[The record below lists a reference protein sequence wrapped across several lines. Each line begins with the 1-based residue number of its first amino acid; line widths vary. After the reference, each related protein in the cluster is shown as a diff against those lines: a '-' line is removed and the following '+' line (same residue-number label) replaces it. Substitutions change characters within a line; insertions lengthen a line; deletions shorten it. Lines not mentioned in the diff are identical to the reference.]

1 MTSVIDHRHSSRLWS
16 HWPNSIHFTQRCMF
30 GAKTRND
37 DQNNLSSIKSIK
49 WVIFC
54 LYHLIYDITH
64 FSHLVQCKI
73 KLNLQILL
81 FTPSFI
87 VFFGQKW
94 LIPQIADMLYASLIY
109 RRQIKSAMIFPA
121 LRFSKLSKWLFFF
134 NVNQFNVE
142 SSQKLLCVWKHF
154 PWWNFPKRKL
164 NKHIDTSHNDFTQ
177 IHHISFTN
185 PIQIPF
191 ATTMLMIMLYQ
202 DAIKMALMTARRDRH
217 RQSRQ
222 VVKASFHWEA
232 LKPWEWF
239 DCNNL
244 CLCLCLCL
252 SIGRL
257 SNPENDLIITITNQ
271 GDIQGKIRQGI
282 FTKYISNTV
291 LWQITEKNYFLFSP
305 LTQRCE
311 AW

>member
-94 LIPQIADMLYASLIY
+94 LMPQIADMLYASLIY

-121 LRFSKLSKWLFFF
+121 LRFSTLSKWLFFF
-134 NVNQFNVE
+134 NVNKFNVE

-185 PIQIPF
+185 PIQSPF
-191 ATTMLMIMLYQ
+191 PPQCYWSCFTRTPSRWHWWPRGEIATANRDKLW
-202 DAIKMALMTARRDRH
+202 RR
-217 RQSRQ
+217 
-222 VVKASFHWEA
+222 
-232 LKPWEWF
+232 
-239 DCNNL
+239 
-244 CLCLCLCL
+244 L

-257 SNPENDLIITITNQ
+257 SSPENDLIVTI
-271 GDIQGKIRQGI
+271 
-282 FTKYISNTV
+282 FV
-291 LWQITEKNYFLFSP
+291 FVFVFVFVFP
-305 LTQRCE
+305 LGGSQTLRMI
-311 AW
+311 WL

>member
-1 MTSVIDHRHSSRLWS
+1 MT
-16 HWPNSIHFTQRCMF
+16 
-30 GAKTRND
+30 
-37 DQNNLSSIKSIK
+37 
-49 WVIFC
+49 
-54 LYHLIYDITH
+54 
-64 FSHLVQCKI
+64 
-73 KLNLQILL
+73 
-81 FTPSFI
+81 
-87 VFFGQKW
+87 
-94 LIPQIADMLYASLIY
+94 
-109 RRQIKSAMIFPA
+109 
-121 LRFSKLSKWLFFF
+121 FFF

-142 SSQKLLCVWKHF
+142 SSRKLLCVWKHF

-164 NKHIDTSHNDFTQ
+164 NKHIDTSHYDFTQ
-177 IHHISFTN
+177 IHHRLEAAISFTN

-232 LKPWEWF
+232 LKPWEWS
-239 DCNNL
+239 DYNN
-244 CLCLCLCL
+244 LCLCL

-291 LWQITEKNYFLFSP
+291 LWQITEKNYFLDFH
-305 LTQRCE
+305 L
-311 AW
+311 

>member
-94 LIPQIADMLYASLIY
+94 LIPQIADILYASLIY

-121 LRFSKLSKWLFFF
+121 VRFSTLSKWLFFSMWT
-134 NVNQFNVE
+134 
-142 SSQKLLCVWKHF
+142 SSMLSHLK
-154 PWWNFPKRKL
+154 NF
-164 NKHIDTSHNDFTQ
+164 S
-177 IHHISFTN
+177 
-185 PIQIPF
+185 
-191 ATTMLMIMLYQ
+191 
-202 DAIKMALMTARRDRH
+202 
-217 RQSRQ
+217 
-222 VVKASFHWEA
+222 ASGNIF
-232 LKPWEWF
+232 L
-239 DCNNL
+239 D
-244 CLCLCLCL
+244 
-252 SIGRL
+252 
-257 SNPENDLIITITNQ
+257 
-271 GDIQGKIRQGI
+271 GI
-282 FTKYISNTV
+282 FQKGNWINTLTRHTMISHKYTTYHSQT
-291 LWQITEKNYFLFSP
+291 QSKALFHHNAIDHALPGRHQDGTDDREERSP
-305 LTQRCE
+305 PPIETSCE
-311 AW
+311 GVFPLGGSQALRMIWL

>member
-94 LIPQIADMLYASLIY
+94 LIPQIADILYASLIY

-121 LRFSKLSKWLFFF
+121 VRFSTLSKWLLFFQCEP
-134 NVNQFNVE
+134 VQCWVI
-142 SSQKLLCVWKHF
+142 SK
-154 PWWNFPKRKL
+154 
-164 NKHIDTSHNDFTQ
+164 TSLRLETF
-177 IHHISFTN
+177 S
-185 PIQIPF
+185 
-191 ATTMLMIMLYQ
+191 LM
-202 DAIKMALMTARRDRH
+202 
-217 RQSRQ
+217 
-222 VVKASFHWEA
+222 E
-232 LKPWEWF
+232 
-239 DCNNL
+239 
-244 CLCLCLCL
+244 
-252 SIGRL
+252 
-257 SNPENDLIITITNQ
+257 
-271 GDIQGKIRQGI
+271 
-282 FTKYISNTV
+282 
-291 LWQITEKNYFLFSP
+291 FSKK
-305 LTQRCE
+305 E
-311 AW
+311 IE